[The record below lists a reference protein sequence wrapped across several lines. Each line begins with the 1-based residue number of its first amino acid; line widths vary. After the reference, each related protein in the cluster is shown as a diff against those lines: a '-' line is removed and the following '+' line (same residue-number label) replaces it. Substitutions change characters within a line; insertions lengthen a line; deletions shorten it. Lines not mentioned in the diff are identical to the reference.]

1 MMLSSRD
8 SSTPD
13 EKNFFERSALGGS
26 CFEADPGPN
35 LETSEVLL

>member
-13 EKNFFERSALGGS
+13 EEKFFERSALGGS
-26 CFEADPGPN
+26 CFEADPDQN
-35 LETSEVLL
+35 LGVLL